1 MKRLFATALAT
12 MAIGAPLATAQA
24 APTPTPFQVSSRTL
38 TSSDIGKTVTLTTA
52 GTSEQGAIDCSSVKI
67 AVPGGADVRNW
78 STSGCYTGKVNLTT
92 TVTSAKEAGKI
103 NLNTASADE
112 LAALKGI
119 GEKKAQAIVDYRE
132 KQGKF
137 TSVDQLAEVSGIGP
151 ATLDANRDMIIVK

>member
-1 MKRLFATALAT
+1 MNYK
-12 MAIGAPLATAQA
+12 
-24 APTPTPFQVSSRTL
+24 TL
-38 TSSDIGKTVTLTTA
+38 TATLLLSCLPLLSQPLLA
-52 GTSEQGAIDCSSVKI
+52 
-67 AVPGGADVRNW
+67 AD
-78 STSGCYTGKVNLTT
+78 KPAT

-103 NLNTASADE
+103 NLNTASAVE

-137 TSVDQLAEVSGIGP
+137 TSVDQLADVSGIGP

>member
-1 MKRLFATALAT
+1 MNRKTLIAALLLGCLPLLSQPLLAADKPATV
-12 MAIGAPLATAQA
+12 A
-24 APTPTPFQVSSRTL
+24 A
-38 TSSDIGKTVTLTTA
+38 
-52 GTSEQGAIDCSSVKI
+52 
-67 AVPGGADVRNW
+67 
-78 STSGCYTGKVNLTT
+78 
-92 TVTSAKEAGKI
+92 SAKEAGKI

-112 LAALKGI
+112 LAALKGV

>member
-1 MKRLFATALAT
+1 MNYKTLTAALLLSCLPLLSQPLLAADKPAATPATA
-12 MAIGAPLATAQA
+12 
-24 APTPTPFQVSSRTL
+24 
-38 TSSDIGKTVTLTTA
+38 
-52 GTSEQGAIDCSSVKI
+52 
-67 AVPGGADVRNW
+67 
-78 STSGCYTGKVNLTT
+78 
-92 TVTSAKEAGKI
+92 VTSTKESGKL

-112 LAALKGI
+112 LTALQGI